1 MVRKVSK
8 SIFAV
13 TIDGR
18 AGQSNCNESFYYSR
32 LPDQTMQ
39 SYDRLSGPATTYG
52 YPELPLSGPYGQ
64 MYPQDELSR
73 IKMRNR
79 RFMNACAMEMGM
91 GQGMGMGM
99 GGPMMMMPPPTQ
111 MMMPGLDADLATDE
125 LGVSN
130 FVTKHLL

>member
-1 MVRKVSK
+1 MLQCISY
-8 SIFAV
+8 F
-13 TIDGR
+13 
-18 AGQSNCNESFYYSR
+18 SR

-99 GGPMMMMPPPTQ
+99 GMGGPMMMMPPPTQ

-130 FVTKHLL
+130 FVTTHLIWMVY

>member
-1 MVRKVSK
+1 MYEKTFNTY
-8 SIFAV
+8 IMLCHF
-13 TIDGR
+13 
-18 AGQSNCNESFYYSR
+18 SR

-52 YPELPLSGPYGQ
+52 YPELPMSGPYGQ

-99 GGPMMMMPPPTQ
+99 GMGGPMMMMPPPAQ

-130 FVTKHLL
+130 FVIRNLI